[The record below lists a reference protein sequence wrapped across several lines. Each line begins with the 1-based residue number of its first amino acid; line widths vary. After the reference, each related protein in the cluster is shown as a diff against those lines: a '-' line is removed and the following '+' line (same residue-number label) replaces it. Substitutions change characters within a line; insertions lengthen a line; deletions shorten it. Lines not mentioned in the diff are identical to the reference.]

1 MKNNECFVKLIPMN
15 NIGFLDLRKLAKNCY
30 ENGNLFISS
39 KDFSVLNFCFSDGI
53 NVCAIEKD
61 DRLYEKMTNREISLN
76 GIDSIKDG
84 FIAIKSSSLEVSNDD
99 KGIITFFDMCKNR
112 RNKIECQV
120 KEYVFDVMSNDSLI
134 IKYMNDVLDRD
145 KNVSFRRIYIYNKEL
160 RIFKSYIM
168 PLKRIDNIDKT
179 IYTDITF
186 GYEFDKD
193 NEYIFVSDMNIIPD
207 ISDFDIISGVYDFIN
222 DRDCVCR
229 EFDDVLGTKNNKVRI
244 YNK

>member
-1 MKNNECFVKLIPMN
+1 MKNNECFVKLIPMD
-15 NIGFLDLRKLAKNCY
+15 NINFLDLRKFAKNY
-30 ENGNLFISS
+30 YANGDLLTSS
-39 KDFSVLNFCFSDGI
+39 KSFSYLSFSIYDGI

-76 GIDSIKDG
+76 SIDSIKDG

-120 KEYVFDVMSNDSLI
+120 KEYTFDVMSNDSLV
-134 IKYMNDVLDRD
+134 IKYMNDILDKD
-145 KNVSFRRIYIYNKEL
+145 KAISFRRVYIYNNDLEE
-160 RIFKSYIM
+160 IKSYIM
-168 PLKRIDNIDKT
+168 PLKKIDNIDKT

-207 ISDFDIISGVYDFIN
+207 ISDFDILSGVYDFIN

>member
-1 MKNNECFVKLIPMN
+1 MKNNECFVKLIPMD
-15 NIGFLDLRKLAKNCY
+15 NINFLDLRKIAKNYY
-30 ENGNLFISS
+30 ENGDLLTSS
-39 KDFSVLNFCFSDGI
+39 KSFSYLSFSIYDAI

-61 DRLYEKMTNREISLN
+61 DRLYEKMTNKEISLN
-76 GIDSIKDG
+76 SIDSIKDG

-120 KEYVFDVMSNDSLI
+120 KEYTFDVMSNDSLI
-134 IKYMNDVLDRD
+134 IKYMNDILDKD
-145 KNVSFRRIYIYNKEL
+145 KAISFRRVYIYNNDLEEV
-160 RIFKSYIM
+160 KSYIM
-168 PLKRIDNIDKT
+168 PLKKIDNIDKT

-207 ISDFDIISGVYDFIN
+207 ISDFDILSGVYDFIN

>member
-1 MKNNECFVKLIPMN
+1 MKNNECFVKLIPMD
-15 NIGFLDLRKLAKNCY
+15 NINFLDLRKLAKNCY

-207 ISDFDIISGVYDFIN
+207 ISDFDILSGVYDFIN

>member
-1 MKNNECFVKLIPMN
+1 MKNNECFVKLIPMD
-15 NIGFLDLRKLAKNCY
+15 NINFLDLRKIAKNYY
-30 ENGNLFISS
+30 ENGDLLTSS
-39 KDFSVLNFCFSDGI
+39 KSFSYLSFSIYDAI

-61 DRLYEKMTNREISLN
+61 DRLYEKMTNKEISLN

-120 KEYVFDVMSNDSLI
+120 KEYTFDVMSNDSLI
-134 IKYMNDVLDRD
+134 IKYMNDILDKD
-145 KNVSFRRIYIYNKEL
+145 KAISFRRVYIYNNDLEEV
-160 RIFKSYIM
+160 KSYIM
-168 PLKRIDNIDKT
+168 PLKKIDNIDKT

-207 ISDFDIISGVYDFIN
+207 ISDFDILSGVYDFIN

>member
-1 MKNNECFVKLIPMN
+1 MKNNECFVKLIPMD
-15 NIGFLDLRKLAKNCY
+15 NINFLDLRKIAKNYY
-30 ENGNLFISS
+30 ENGDLLTSS
-39 KDFSVLNFCFSDGI
+39 KSFSYLSFSIYDAI

-61 DRLYEKMTNREISLN
+61 DRLYEKMTNKEISLN
-76 GIDSIKDG
+76 SIDSIKDG

-120 KEYVFDVMSNDSLI
+120 KEYTFDVMSNDSLI
-134 IKYMNDVLDRD
+134 IKYMNDILDKD
-145 KNVSFRRIYIYNKEL
+145 KAISFRRVYIYNNDLEEV
-160 RIFKSYIM
+160 KSYIM
-168 PLKRIDNIDKT
+168 PLKKIDNIDKT

-207 ISDFDIISGVYDFIN
+207 ISDFDILSGVYDFIN

-229 EFDDVLGTKNNKVRI
+229 EFDDVLGTKNNKVII

>member
-1 MKNNECFVKLIPMN
+1 MKNNECFVKLIPMDN
-15 NIGFLDLRKLAKNCY
+15 VNFLDLRKLAKNCY

-39 KDFSVLNFCFSDGI
+39 KDFSVFNFCFSDGI

-112 RNKIECQV
+112 KNNVDRQV
-120 KEYVFDVMSNDSLI
+120 KEYTFDVMSNDSLI
-134 IKYMNDVLDRD
+134 IKYMNDVLDGD

-207 ISDFDIISGVYDFIN
+207 INDFDIISGVYDFIN

>member
-39 KDFSVLNFCFSDGI
+39 KDFSVFNFCFSDGI

-134 IKYMNDVLDRD
+134 IKYMNDVLDGD
-145 KNVSFRRIYIYNKEL
+145 KNVSFRRIYIYNNDLEEV
-160 RIFKSYIM
+160 KSYIM
-168 PLKRIDNIDKT
+168 PLKKIDNIDKT

-229 EFDDVLGTKNNKVRI
+229 EFDDVLGNKNNKVRI

>member
-1 MKNNECFVKLIPMN
+1 MKNNECFVKLIPMD
-15 NIGFLDLRKLAKNCY
+15 NINFLDLRKLAKNCY
-30 ENGNLFISS
+30 ENGNLFISN

-61 DRLYEKMTNREISLN
+61 DRLYEKMTNKEISLN

-207 ISDFDIISGVYDFIN
+207 ISDFDILSGVYDFIN
-222 DRDCVCR
+222 DRDCACR

>member
-1 MKNNECFVKLIPMN
+1 MKNNECFVKLIPMD
-15 NIGFLDLRKLAKNCY
+15 NINFLDLRKFAKNY
-30 ENGNLFISS
+30 YANGDLLTSS
-39 KDFSVLNFCFSDGI
+39 KSFSYLSFSIYDGI

-76 GIDSIKDG
+76 SIDSIKDG
-84 FIAIKSSSLEVSNDD
+84 FIAIKSSPLEVSNDD

-120 KEYVFDVMSNDSLI
+120 KEYVFDVMSNDSLV
-134 IKYMNDVLDRD
+134 IKYMNDILDKD
-145 KNVSFRRIYIYNKEL
+145 KSISFRRVYIYNNDLEEV
-160 RIFKSYIM
+160 KSYIM
-168 PLKRIDNIDKT
+168 PLKKIDNIDKT

-207 ISDFDIISGVYDFIN
+207 INDFDIISGVYDFIN
-222 DRDCVCR
+222 DRDCACR
-229 EFDDVLGTKNNKVRI
+229 EFNDVLGTKNNKVRI

>member
-39 KDFSVLNFCFSDGI
+39 KDFSVFNFSIYDGI

-61 DRLYEKMTNREISLN
+61 DRLYEKMTNKEISLN

-84 FIAIKSSSLEVSNDD
+84 FIAIKSSPLEVSNDD

-112 RNKIECQV
+112 KNNVDRQV
-120 KEYVFDVMSNDSLI
+120 KEYTFDVMSNDSLV

-145 KNVSFRRIYIYNKEL
+145 KNVSFKRVYIYNNDLEEV
-160 RIFKSYIM
+160 KSYIM
-168 PLKRIDNIDKT
+168 PLKKIDNIDKT

-207 ISDFDIISGVYDFIN
+207 INDFDIISGVYDFIN
-222 DRDCVCR
+222 DRDCVSR
-229 EFDDVLGTKNNKVRI
+229 EFNDILGTKNNKVKV

>member
-1 MKNNECFVKLIPMN
+1 MKNNECFVKLIPMD
-15 NIGFLDLRKLAKNCY
+15 NINFLDLRKLAKNYY
-30 ENGNLFISS
+30 ENGDLLTSS
-39 KDFSVLNFCFSDGI
+39 KSFSYLSFSIYDGI

-76 GIDSIKDG
+76 SIDSIKDG
-84 FIAIKSSSLEVSNDD
+84 FIAIKSSPLEVSNDD

-120 KEYVFDVMSNDSLI
+120 KEYVFDVMSNDSLV
-134 IKYMNDVLDRD
+134 IKYMNDILDKD
-145 KNVSFRRIYIYNKEL
+145 KSISFRRVYIYNNDLEEV
-160 RIFKSYIM
+160 KSYIM
-168 PLKRIDNIDKT
+168 PLKKIDNIDKT

-207 ISDFDIISGVYDFIN
+207 INDFDIISGVYDFIN

-229 EFDDVLGTKNNKVRI
+229 EFNDVLGTKNNKVRI

>member
-15 NIGFLDLRKLAKNCY
+15 NIGFLDLRKFAKNYY
-30 ENGNLFISS
+30 ENGDLLTSS
-39 KDFSVLNFCFSDGI
+39 KSFSYLSFSIYDAI

-61 DRLYEKMTNREISLN
+61 DRLYEKMTNKEISLN

-120 KEYVFDVMSNDSLI
+120 KEYVFDVMSNDSLV
-134 IKYMNDVLDRD
+134 IKYMNDILDKD
-145 KNVSFRRIYIYNKEL
+145 KAISFRRVYIYNNDLEEV
-160 RIFKSYIM
+160 KSYIM
-168 PLKRIDNIDKT
+168 PLKKIDNIDKT

-193 NEYIFVSDMNIIPD
+193 NECIFVSDMNIIPD
-207 ISDFDIISGVYDFIN
+207 INDFDIISGVYDFIN

>member
-15 NIGFLDLRKLAKNCY
+15 NINFLDLRKFAKNYY
-30 ENGNLFISS
+30 ENGDLFISS

-84 FIAIKSSSLEVSNDD
+84 FITIKSSSLEVSNDD

-134 IKYMNDVLDRD
+134 IKYMNDVLDGD
-145 KNVSFRRIYIYNKEL
+145 KNVSFRRVYIYNNDLEEV
-160 RIFKSYIM
+160 KSYIM

-207 ISDFDIISGVYDFIN
+207 INDFDIISGVYDFIN
-222 DRDCVCR
+222 DRDCVRR

-244 YNK
+244 CNK

>member
-39 KDFSVLNFCFSDGI
+39 KDFSVFNFCFSDGI

-134 IKYMNDVLDRD
+134 IKYMNDVLDGD
-145 KNVSFRRIYIYNKEL
+145 KNVSFRRIYIYNNDLEEV
-160 RIFKSYIM
+160 KSYIM
-168 PLKRIDNIDKT
+168 PLKKIDNIDKT

>member
-39 KDFSVLNFCFSDGI
+39 KDFSVFNFCFSDGI

-134 IKYMNDVLDRD
+134 IKYMNDVLDGD
-145 KNVSFRRIYIYNKEL
+145 KNVSFRRIYIYNNDLEEV
-160 RIFKSYIM
+160 KSYIM

-207 ISDFDIISGVYDFIN
+207 INDFDIISGVYDFIN

-229 EFDDVLGTKNNKVRI
+229 EFNDILGTKNNKVRI

>member
-1 MKNNECFVKLIPMN
+1 MKNNECFVKLIPMD
-15 NIGFLDLRKLAKNCY
+15 NINFLDLRKFAKNYY
-30 ENGNLFISS
+30 ENGDLLTSS
-39 KDFSVLNFCFSDGI
+39 KSFSYLSFSIYDAI

-61 DRLYEKMTNREISLN
+61 DRLYEKMTNKEISLN

-120 KEYVFDVMSNDSLI
+120 KEYVFDVMSNDSLV
-134 IKYMNDVLDRD
+134 IKYMNDILDKD
-145 KNVSFRRIYIYNKEL
+145 KAISFRRVYIYNNDLEEV
-160 RIFKSYIM
+160 KSYIM
-168 PLKRIDNIDKT
+168 PLKKIDNIDKT

-193 NEYIFVSDMNIIPD
+193 NECIFVSDMNIIPD
-207 ISDFDIISGVYDFIN
+207 INDFDIISGVYDFIN

-229 EFDDVLGTKNNKVRI
+229 EFDDVLGIKNNKVRI

>member
-1 MKNNECFVKLIPMN
+1 MKNNECFVKLIPMD
-15 NIGFLDLRKLAKNCY
+15 NINFLDLRKLAKNCY

-53 NVCAIEKD
+53 IVYAIEKD

-207 ISDFDIISGVYDFIN
+207 ISDFDILSGVYDFIN
-222 DRDCVCR
+222 DRDCACR

>member
-39 KDFSVLNFCFSDGI
+39 KDFSVFNFCFSDGI

-61 DRLYEKMTNREISLN
+61 DRLYEKTTNREISLN

-134 IKYMNDVLDRD
+134 IKYMNDVLDGD
-145 KNVSFRRIYIYNKEL
+145 KNVSFRRIYIYNNDLEEV
-160 RIFKSYIM
+160 KSYIM
-168 PLKRIDNIDKT
+168 PLKKIDNIDKT

>member
-15 NIGFLDLRKLAKNCY
+15 NIGFLDLRKIAKNYY
-30 ENGNLFISS
+30 ENGDLLTSS
-39 KDFSVLNFCFSDGI
+39 KSFSYLSFSIYDAI

-120 KEYVFDVMSNDSLI
+120 KEYTFDVMSNDSLI
-134 IKYMNDVLDRD
+134 IKYMNDILDKD
-145 KNVSFRRIYIYNKEL
+145 KAISFRRVYIYNNDLEEV
-160 RIFKSYIM
+160 KSYIM
-168 PLKRIDNIDKT
+168 PLKKIDNIDKT

-207 ISDFDIISGVYDFIN
+207 ISDFDILSGVYDFIN

>member
-1 MKNNECFVKLIPMN
+1 MKNNKCFVKLIPMD
-15 NIGFLDLRKLAKNCY
+15 NINFLDLRKFAKNYY

-39 KDFSVLNFCFSDGI
+39 KDFSVFNFCFSDGI

-61 DRLYEKMTNREISLN
+61 DKLYEKMTNKEISLN

-120 KEYVFDVMSNDSLI
+120 KEYVFDVMSNDSLV
-134 IKYMNDVLDRD
+134 IKYMNDILDKD
-145 KNVSFRRIYIYNKEL
+145 KAISFRRIYIYNKEL

-207 ISDFDIISGVYDFIN
+207 INDFDIISGVYDFIN

>member
-39 KDFSVLNFCFSDGI
+39 KDFSVFNFCFSDGI

-61 DRLYEKMTNREISLN
+61 DRLYEKMTNKEISLN
-76 GIDSIKDG
+76 DIDSIKDG

-134 IKYMNDVLDRD
+134 IKYMNDVLDGD
-145 KNVSFRRIYIYNKEL
+145 KNVSFRRIYIYNNDLEEV
-160 RIFKSYIM
+160 KSYIM

-207 ISDFDIISGVYDFIN
+207 INDFDIISGVYDFIN

>member
-39 KDFSVLNFCFSDGI
+39 KDFPVFNFCFSDGI

-61 DRLYEKMTNREISLN
+61 DRLYEKMTNKEISLN

-84 FIAIKSSSLEVSNDD
+84 FIAIKSSPLEVSNDD

-145 KNVSFRRIYIYNKEL
+145 KNVSFKRIYIYNNEL
-160 RIFKSYIM
+160 RGFKSYIM

-222 DRDCVCR
+222 DRDCVSR
-229 EFDDVLGTKNNKVRI
+229 EFNDILGTKNNKVRI

>member
-61 DRLYEKMTNREISLN
+61 DRLYEKMTNKEISLN

-134 IKYMNDVLDRD
+134 IKYMNDVLDGD
-145 KNVSFRRIYIYNKEL
+145 KNVSFRRIYIYNKKL

-168 PLKRIDNIDKT
+168 PLKGIDNIDKT

-193 NEYIFVSDMNIIPD
+193 NEYIMVSDMNIIPD
-207 ISDFDIISGVYDFIN
+207 INDFDIISGVYDFIN

>member
-39 KDFSVLNFCFSDGI
+39 KDFSVFNFCFSDGI

-134 IKYMNDVLDRD
+134 IKYMNDVLDGD
-145 KNVSFRRIYIYNKEL
+145 KNVSFRRVYIYNNDLEEV
-160 RIFKSYIM
+160 KSYIM

-207 ISDFDIISGVYDFIN
+207 INDFDIISGVYDFIN

>member
-1 MKNNECFVKLIPMN
+1 MKNNECFVKLIPMD
-15 NIGFLDLRKLAKNCY
+15 NINFLDLRKIAKNYY
-30 ENGNLFISS
+30 ENGDLLTSS
-39 KDFSVLNFCFSDGI
+39 KSFSYLSFSIYDGI

-84 FIAIKSSSLEVSNDD
+84 FITIKSSSLEVSNDD

-134 IKYMNDVLDRD
+134 IKYMNDVLDGD
-145 KNVSFRRIYIYNKEL
+145 KNVSFRRVYIYNNDLEEV
-160 RIFKSYIM
+160 KSYIM

-207 ISDFDIISGVYDFIN
+207 INDFDIISGVYDFIN
-222 DRDCVCR
+222 DRDYVRR

>member
-30 ENGNLFISS
+30 ENGDLLTSS
-39 KDFSVLNFCFSDGI
+39 KSFSYLSFSIYDAI

-61 DRLYEKMTNREISLN
+61 DRLYEKMTNKEISLN

-84 FIAIKSSSLEVSNDD
+84 FIAIKSSSLEVSNYD

-120 KEYVFDVMSNDSLI
+120 KEYTFDVMSNDSLV
-134 IKYMNDVLDRD
+134 IKYMNDILDKD
-145 KNVSFRRIYIYNKEL
+145 KAISFRRVYIYNNDLEEA
-160 RIFKSYIM
+160 KSYIM

-207 ISDFDIISGVYDFIN
+207 INDFDIISGVYDFIN

>member
-1 MKNNECFVKLIPMN
+1 MKNNECFVKLIPMD
-15 NIGFLDLRKLAKNCY
+15 NINFLDLRKFAKNY
-30 ENGNLFISS
+30 YVNGDLLTSS
-39 KDFSVLNFCFSDGI
+39 KSFSYLSFSIYDGI

-76 GIDSIKDG
+76 SIDSIKDG
-84 FIAIKSSSLEVSNDD
+84 FIAIKSSPLEVSNDD

-120 KEYVFDVMSNDSLI
+120 KEYVFDVMSNDSLV
-134 IKYMNDVLDRD
+134 IKYMNDILDKD
-145 KNVSFRRIYIYNKEL
+145 KSISFRRVYIYNNDLEEV
-160 RIFKSYIM
+160 KSYIM
-168 PLKRIDNIDKT
+168 PLKKIDNIDKT

-207 ISDFDIISGVYDFIN
+207 INDFDIISGVYDFIN

-229 EFDDVLGTKNNKVRI
+229 EFNDVLGTKNNKVRI

>member
-61 DRLYEKMTNREISLN
+61 DRLYEKMTNKEISLN

-207 ISDFDIISGVYDFIN
+207 INDFDIISGVYDFIN

>member
-15 NIGFLDLRKLAKNCY
+15 NIGFLDLRKFAKNYY
-30 ENGNLFISS
+30 ENGDLLTSS
-39 KDFSVLNFCFSDGI
+39 KSFSYLSFSIYDAI

-61 DRLYEKMTNREISLN
+61 DRLYEKMTNKEISLN

-120 KEYVFDVMSNDSLI
+120 KEYVFDVMSNDSLV
-134 IKYMNDVLDRD
+134 IKYMNDILDKD
-145 KNVSFRRIYIYNKEL
+145 KAIFFRRVYIYNNDLEEV
-160 RIFKSYIM
+160 KSYIM
-168 PLKRIDNIDKT
+168 PLKKIDNIDKT

-193 NEYIFVSDMNIIPD
+193 NECIFVSDMNIIPD
-207 ISDFDIISGVYDFIN
+207 INDFDIISGVYDFIN

>member
-1 MKNNECFVKLIPMN
+1 MKNNECFVKLIPMD
-15 NIGFLDLRKLAKNCY
+15 NINFLDLRKLAKNCY

-53 NVCAIEKD
+53 NVYAIEKD

-207 ISDFDIISGVYDFIN
+207 ISDFDILSGVYDFIN

>member
-15 NIGFLDLRKLAKNCY
+15 NIGFLDLRKIAKNYY
-30 ENGNLFISS
+30 ENGDLLTSS
-39 KDFSVLNFCFSDGI
+39 KSFSYLSFSIYDGI

-120 KEYVFDVMSNDSLI
+120 KEYTFDVMSNDSLV
-134 IKYMNDVLDRD
+134 IKYMNDILDKD
-145 KNVSFRRIYIYNKEL
+145 KAISFRRVYIYNNDLEEV
-160 RIFKSYIM
+160 KSYIM
-168 PLKRIDNIDKT
+168 PLKKIDNIDKT

-207 ISDFDIISGVYDFIN
+207 INDFDIISGVYDFIN

>member
-1 MKNNECFVKLIPMN
+1 MKNNECFVKLIPMD
-15 NIGFLDLRKLAKNCY
+15 NINFLDLRKFAKNY
-30 ENGNLFISS
+30 YANGDLLTSS
-39 KDFSVLNFCFSDGI
+39 KSFSYLSFSIYDGI

-134 IKYMNDVLDRD
+134 IKYMNDILDKD
-145 KNVSFRRIYIYNKEL
+145 KAISFRRVYIYNNDLEEV
-160 RIFKSYIM
+160 KSYIM
-168 PLKRIDNIDKT
+168 PLKKIDNIDKT

-186 GYEFDKD
+186 GYELTND
-193 NEYIFVSDMNIIPD
+193 NECIMVSDMNIIPD
-207 ISDFDIISGVYDFIN
+207 INDFDIISGVYDFIN

-229 EFDDVLGTKNNKVRI
+229 EFDDVLATKNNKVRI

>member
-1 MKNNECFVKLIPMN
+1 MKNNECFVKLIPMD
-15 NIGFLDLRKLAKNCY
+15 NINFLDLRKLAKNCY

-39 KDFSVLNFCFSDGI
+39 KDFSVFNFCFSDGI

-61 DRLYEKMTNREISLN
+61 DRLYEKMTNKEISLN

-84 FIAIKSSSLEVSNDD
+84 FIAIKSSSLEVSNYD

-134 IKYMNDVLDRD
+134 IKYMNDVLDGN
-145 KNVSFRRIYIYNKEL
+145 KNVSFRRVYIYNNDLEEV
-160 RIFKSYIM
+160 KSYIM

-193 NEYIFVSDMNIIPD
+193 NECIFVSDMNIIPD
-207 ISDFDIISGVYDFIN
+207 INDFDIISGVYDFIN
-222 DRDCVCR
+222 DRDCVCG
-229 EFDDVLGTKNNKVRI
+229 EFDDVLGTKNNKVKI